1 MKTLSGV
8 LFVAACLFAC
18 AHSFP
23 GVRDSDSDEKR
34 NVDTV
39 LLLPPDAGNR
49 FIRPLGA
56 FNFPDTSFEDSDSME
71 SPTWTWNNLFRS
83 NFLDGWYSSIQA
95 QMKRLRD
102 QMAGILSRI
111 PEQDMPWSKIPE
123 GANTTST
130 TKIIGGHV
138 VTINETTYMDGD
150 DDSGILIRVRV
161 IDVAPQN
168 ETILMTE
175 SDADA
180 EITTLPTG
188 GIVTTSKTIISKEEA
203 TTEPPRSVETMEDF
217 DNEIPKNQVDTLTA

>member
-23 GVRDSDSDEKR
+23 GVRDSSDSDEKR

-39 LLLPPDAGNR
+39 LLLPSDTGNR
-49 FIRPLGA
+49 FIGPFA
-56 FNFPDTSFEDSDSME
+56 FNFPDMSSEDSDSLDN
-71 SPTWTWNNLFRS
+71 PTWTWNNLFRS

-111 PEQDMPWSKIPE
+111 PEQDVPWSKIPE

-130 TKIIGGHV
+130 TKIIDGHV

-150 DDSGILIRVRV
+150 DESGIMIRVRV
-161 IDVAPQN
+161 IDVTPQN

-175 SDADA
+175 SDTDA
-180 EITTLPTG
+180 EVTTLPTG
-188 GIVTTSKTIISKEEA
+188 GIVTTSKTVISKEES
-203 TTEPPRSVETMEDF
+203 TTAPPRSVETMEDF
-217 DNEIPKNQVDTLTA
+217 NNEVDTLNA